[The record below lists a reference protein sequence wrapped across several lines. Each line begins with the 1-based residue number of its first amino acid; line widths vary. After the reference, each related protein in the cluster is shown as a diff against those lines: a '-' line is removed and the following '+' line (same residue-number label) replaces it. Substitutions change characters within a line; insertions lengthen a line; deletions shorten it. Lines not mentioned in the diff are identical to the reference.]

1 MATFPT
7 AAVQRIQD
15 ANGNAYDATSNP
27 GGLAQGGH
35 RQNFVPDLQAVV
47 AVATYAGD
55 SATEVASKA
64 AEFQA
69 AVDAIEAGP
78 VSSVNGRSGA
88 VTGLAELSGATFTG
102 AVAAPTAAFGDND
115 TSVATTAFVQAAYP
129 KASAAVR
136 RAFTS
141 TTAVNTPASDATAM
155 AIAVNS
161 SISGTFV
168 LNINFG
174 FNQAITLTGNA
185 TASTVSAA
193 FDGLPVVF
201 YFIQDATGGRTLAFN
216 ATYHKFPG
224 GIVPTLSTAAN
235 AVDRLS
241 GMCRNRGGT
250 IVIEW
255 SGLDKDIK

>member
-7 AAVQRIQD
+7 AAVQRIQN

-47 AVATYAGD
+47 TVATYAGD

-69 AVDAIEAGP
+69 AVDAIKAGP

-129 KASAAVR
+129 KASAANR

-141 TTAVNTPASDATAM
+141 TTAVNTPASDAAAM
-155 AIAVNS
+155 AFRVVS
-161 SISGTFV
+161 LSGTFGID
-168 LNINFG
+168 LGFG
-174 FNQAITLTGNA
+174 FNQTITLTANA
-185 TASTVSAA
+185 TAGALSGA
-193 FDGLPVVF
+193 FDGLPVVL

-250 IVIEW
+250 LVIEW